1 MNKHM
6 EDKLSVTMKEALARN
21 ALAENKMKANIHAF
35 NSDSKKML
43 QSLEFYKHKY
53 EKRQRELQSEKQRML
68 SRSFDETSSQ
78 KISPPSRLMV
88 NIEYTDLS
96 SGGILTDLTELQ
108 NKLRQRLYSTTML
121 SSLNRSE
128 NGGKFPALVQS
139 KNEGLTLPAIDRL
152 NVTTHGRQRRL
163 SASDLTGRS
172 LSPGLTVPP
181 TPNITQSK
189 SAPNSPCMPRRAPPS
204 PRSKS
209 PVGNLGNAL
218 SLLDDVRKRTVPNLE
233 VAMANLKESR
243 QMQELEERR
252 EIEEENARE
261 LASRTLQESKDNSK
275 TRKISSPGTTI
286 YSSSREGAGSG
297 DNEKTLEEKMND
309 MRFCKYLRTTSHEST
324 EELDEGLPNE
334 LVPKVIIVGHTEWV
348 PGD

>member
-1 MNKHM
+1 MNKHV

-21 ALAENKMKANIHAF
+21 ALAENKMKASIHAF

-68 SRSFDETSSQ
+68 SRSFDETSSP
-78 KISPPSRLMV
+78 KISAPSHLMV

-96 SGGILTDLTELQ
+96 GGGMLTDLTELQ
-108 NKLRQRLYSTTML
+108 KKPRQRSYSTTML
-121 SSLNRSE
+121 PSLNRSE

-152 NVTTHGRQRRL
+152 TTHGRQRRL
-163 SASDLTGRS
+163 SASNLTGRP
-172 LSPGLTVPP
+172 LSPGLTVPT

-189 SAPNSPCMPRRAPPS
+189 SAPNSPCMPRRAPAS

-209 PVGNLGNAL
+209 PVGNLGDAL

-243 QMQELEERR
+243 QMQELEERGR
-252 EIEEENARE
+252 EIEEENTRE
-261 LASRTLQESKDNSK
+261 LASRTLQESKDNPK
-275 TRKISSPGTTI
+275 TKPVLVRRYIHLREKVLAAGT
-286 YSSSREGAGSG
+286 
-297 DNEKTLEEKMND
+297 
-309 MRFCKYLRTTSHEST
+309 MRRRWK
-324 EELDEGLPNE
+324 
-334 LVPKVIIVGHTEWV
+334 KK
-348 PGD
+348 